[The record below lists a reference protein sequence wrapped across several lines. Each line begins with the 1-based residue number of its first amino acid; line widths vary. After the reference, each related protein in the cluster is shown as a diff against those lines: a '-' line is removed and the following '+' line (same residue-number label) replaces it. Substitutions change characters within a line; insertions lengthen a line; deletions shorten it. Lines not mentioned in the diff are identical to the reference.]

1 MPYLFQK
8 RGIRV
13 IYKGSIFVQKS
24 IAVNPQRI
32 CKCHR
37 YIVLNGVSVILIQ
50 NQCRGHNA
58 NLFCQFPCGETL
70 ECPVILQ
77 ILARCGAFFIGFVV
91 KGQMNHDFAF
101 RIEVNPCVIEITIG
115 KPMNLFETVK
125 SAVTVKQAAEYY
137 GCKVNRG
144 DMICCPFHDDRHPSM
159 KLNRDYFY
167 CFGCGVTG
175 DVIDFVARLFGLSS
189 YEAAKK
195 LAYDFGIDPD
205 KPPAAM
211 ALKKPYPLARAF
223 RNDEMYCQRVL
234 CDYLHLLER
243 WKVEYAPQSPE
254 DELDDRFV
262 EACHMIEYVNDLLDV
277 LMFAEL
283 KQRVK
288 AVDKLLKDGTIAAL
302 EQRLQRLEKE
312 VQHRGEE
319 RAIA

>member
-1 MPYLFQK
+1 
-8 RGIRV
+8 
-13 IYKGSIFVQKS
+13 
-24 IAVNPQRI
+24 
-32 CKCHR
+32 
-37 YIVLNGVSVILIQ
+37 
-50 NQCRGHNA
+50 
-58 NLFCQFPCGETL
+58 
-70 ECPVILQ
+70 
-77 ILARCGAFFIGFVV
+77 
-91 KGQMNHDFAF
+91 
-101 RIEVNPCVIEITIG
+101 
-115 KPMNLFETVK
+115 MNLFETVK
-125 SAVTVKQAAEYY
+125 SSITVKQAAERY

-144 DMICCPFHDDRHPSM
+144 DMICCPFHVVAASCISFVSAQARQLIHSAAAPLPAKSLTLREPLGHPSM

-167 CFGCGVTG
+167 CFGCGATG

-234 CDYLHLLER
+234 CDYLHLLEH
-243 WKVEYAPQSPE
+243 WKIEYVPQSPE
-254 DELDDRFV
+254 DDPDDRFV
-262 EACHMIEYVNDLLDV
+262 EACHMIDYVNHLLDV

-283 KQRVK
+283 EQRVK
-288 AVDKLLKDGTIAAL
+288 AVDMLLKDGTIAAL
-302 EQRLQRLEKE
+302 EQRLKHLEKE

>member
-1 MPYLFQK
+1 
-8 RGIRV
+8 
-13 IYKGSIFVQKS
+13 
-24 IAVNPQRI
+24 
-32 CKCHR
+32 
-37 YIVLNGVSVILIQ
+37 
-50 NQCRGHNA
+50 
-58 NLFCQFPCGETL
+58 
-70 ECPVILQ
+70 
-77 ILARCGAFFIGFVV
+77 
-91 KGQMNHDFAF
+91 
-101 RIEVNPCVIEITIG
+101 
-115 KPMNLFETVK
+115 MNLFETVK

-167 CFGCGVTG
+167 CFGCGATG
-175 DVIDFVARLFGLSS
+175 DVIDFVAR
-189 YEAAKK
+189 
-195 LAYDFGIDPD
+195 
-205 KPPAAM
+205 
-211 ALKKPYPLARAF
+211 AF
-223 RNDEMYCQRVL
+223 RNDEIHCQRVL

-288 AVDKLLKDGTIAAL
+288 AVDMLLKDGTITAL
-302 EQRLQRLEKE
+302 EQRLRRLEKE

>member
-1 MPYLFQK
+1 
-8 RGIRV
+8 
-13 IYKGSIFVQKS
+13 
-24 IAVNPQRI
+24 
-32 CKCHR
+32 
-37 YIVLNGVSVILIQ
+37 
-50 NQCRGHNA
+50 
-58 NLFCQFPCGETL
+58 
-70 ECPVILQ
+70 
-77 ILARCGAFFIGFVV
+77 
-91 KGQMNHDFAF
+91 
-101 RIEVNPCVIEITIG
+101 
-115 KPMNLFETVK
+115 MNLFETVK

-167 CFGCGVTG
+167 CFGCGATG

-211 ALKKPYPLARAF
+211 ALKKPYPLAQAF
-223 RNDEMYCQRVL
+223 RNDEIHCQRVL

-262 EACHMIEYVNDLLDV
+262 EACHMIEYIRGLKSAISRPITSAQRKSTPVIP
-277 LMFAEL
+277 MWIPAEASTTSIWSNRPASTGPS
-283 KQRVK
+283 QRGK
-288 AVDKLLKDGTIAAL
+288 LPLPDAVPGKT
-302 EQRLQRLEKE
+302 
-312 VQHRGEE
+312 VSV
-319 RAIA
+319 